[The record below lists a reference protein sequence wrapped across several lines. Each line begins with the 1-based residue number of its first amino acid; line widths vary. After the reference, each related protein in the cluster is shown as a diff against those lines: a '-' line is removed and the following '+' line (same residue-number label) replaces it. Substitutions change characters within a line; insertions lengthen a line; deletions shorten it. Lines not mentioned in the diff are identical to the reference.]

1 MFWNRKSDSEWPGP
15 NEYVNTEMPQKTE
28 PRQYYSVGRAE
39 RDQIA
44 LTLYPDNAGSVT
56 SYMNAVACRQL
67 IRSLQAALDDD
78 SEDLTNPTE

>member
-1 MFWNRKSDSEWPGP
+1 MFWNRKSESEWPGP
-15 NEYVNTEMPQKTE
+15 SGFQDSTPQKTE
-28 PRQYYSVGRAE
+28 PRLYYSVGRAE

-44 LTLYPDNAGSVT
+44 LTLYSDNAGSVT

-67 IRSLQAALDDD
+67 IRSLEAALDD